1 MFDAAQRCK
10 DGAQIHV
17 AVTTA
22 QGAQG
27 TVVQVMKDA
36 TQLKVMADHRR
47 LKARYLGLLE
57 TIPDAILIVNTS
69 GRIVLTNSQ
78 AEQLFGHQAGCIVGT
93 RALGLLPHRMRED
106 HTNFCRPGPVEQPG
120 HISPR
125 GQELVGLRADG
136 AEFPML
142 VRVSWFEDAGD
153 QLLSLAVRDIGH
165 QEAAER
171 KSSRLLEAA
180 PDAMVITDHDG
191 RIVLVNAQAEILFGY
206 HRSELLGQAVEILLP
221 LHCRER
227 HLPHR
232 ASFLADAAVRPM
244 GSGLQLQG
252 RRKDGSEFP
261 VEVSLSPLET
271 ESGTLVLSAIR
282 DGTERNRLDKLK
294 SEFVSTVSH
303 ELRTPLTSIRGSLG
317 LVISGAAGVLP
328 NRALNL
334 ATIAHRNSERL
345 VGLVNDI
352 LDIEKMESGHLDF
365 DFQRVELVSLVEQAL
380 EANQAYAASYQVRY
394 HLVPSS
400 ATVPPI
406 RGDVERL
413 MQVLNNLLSNAAK
426 FSPGGSMI
434 DIRIEPA
441 GEFARISVRDYGPGI
456 RPEFRTRIF
465 QRFAQADSSDRRNR
479 GGSGLG
485 LSIAKA
491 IVERHGGKIGLLA
504 PEGGGACF
512 WFDLPLLAGDTSM
525 RSTHGPATG
534 KRRVLVC
541 EDDPA
546 VAKLLALIIEQDG
559 WHVDIVHDAESALD
573 SARDIAYAA
582 MTVDL
587 TLPGMDGIA
596 LIQRLRT
603 NLPTAHLP
611 IVVVSARAVVG
622 YAELLGDALPVV
634 DCLEKPIDHLRL
646 LRALRHAIQSGG
658 LPGRRVLHID
668 DDRDLIS
675 VVEAIVGVDVTAA
688 RTMAEAR
695 TMLATKEFDLVI
707 LDIGLPDGSG
717 LDLLATISEVRP
729 QPPVIIFSAQDIA
742 RTLPFRAAANLVKTR
757 TDDTHLRQTILSLLE
772 RLRTSDP

>member
-1 MFDAAQRCK
+1 
-10 DGAQIHV
+10 
-17 AVTTA
+17 
-22 QGAQG
+22 
-27 TVVQVMKDA
+27 MKDV
-36 TQLKVMADHRR
+36 TPLKVLADHRR
-47 LKARYLGLLE
+47 LKARYHGLLE

-69 GRIVLTNSQ
+69 GHIVLTNRL
-78 AEQLFGHQAGCIVGT
+78 AEQLFGYPAGCIIGT
-93 RALGLLPHRMRED
+93 RALGLLPHRLRDD
-106 HTNFCRPGPVEQPG
+106 HTICYRLGAVEQPS
-120 HISPR
+120 HNAPH
-125 GQELVGLRADG
+125 GQEVVGLRADG
-136 AEFPML
+136 VEFPMH
-142 VRVSWFEDAGD
+142 VRLSWFEDDGD
-153 QLLSLAVRDIGH
+153 QLLSLVVKDIGQ

-171 KSSRLLEAA
+171 SFRRLLEAA
-180 PDAMVITDHDG
+180 PDAIVVTDQHG
-191 RIVLVNAQAEILFGY
+191 RIVLVNAQAETLFGY
-206 HRSELLGQAVEILLP
+206 HRTELLGQAVEILLP
-221 LHCRER
+221 TYCRER
-227 HLPHR
+227 HAPHR
-232 ASFLADAAVRPM
+232 ANLLADAAIRPM
-244 GSGLQLQG
+244 GSGLQLHG
-252 RRKDGSEFP
+252 CRKDGSEFP
-261 VEVSLSPLET
+261 VEVSLGPLET
-271 ESGTLVLSAIR
+271 ESGTLILSAIR

-380 EANQAYAASYQVRY
+380 EANQAYAASYQVSY
-394 HLVPSS
+394 HLMPPS
-400 ATVPPI
+400 AALPPI
-406 RGDVERL
+406 RGDVDRL

-426 FSPGGSMI
+426 FSPGGSTI
-434 DIRIEPA
+434 DIRIELA

-456 RPEFRTRIF
+456 QPEFRNHIF

-491 IVERHGGKIGLLA
+491 IVERHGGKISLLA

-512 WFDLPLLAGDTSM
+512 WFDLPLLADDTSM
-525 RSTHGPATG
+525 RATPEPATG
-534 KRRVLVC
+534 QRRVLVC

-546 VAKLLALIIEQDG
+546 VARLLASIIEQDG
-559 WHVDIVHDAESALD
+559 WHVDIVHDAESAIE
-573 SARDIAYAA
+573 SVRDFAYAA

-603 NLPTAHLP
+603 SLPTAHLP

-622 YAELLGDALPVV
+622 YAELLGDALSVI

-646 LRALRHAIQSGG
+646 LRALRHAIQSDG
-658 LPGRRVLHID
+658 LPGLRVLHID

-772 RLRTSDP
+772 RLRTSDPWTR